1 MPSSKPK
8 IVIYSDNETISKL
21 DIISSLLNRSRANL
35 CETILKDYISNYE
48 TKNGNIIIGEI
59 RQTGNNN
66 SISFQDMRFSLF
78 RVPFRTPPSPLA
90 HLPRGV
96 KGVKS
101 VQRKGSAKPMGIK
114 AYAHGFHPKRRD
126 GRDLNL
132 RLPRQPKY
140 RAVIYVTA
148 CLSP

>member
-66 SISFQDMRFSLF
+66 SISF
-78 RVPFRTPPSPLA
+78 
-90 HLPRGV
+90 
-96 KGVKS
+96 
-101 VQRKGSAKPMGIK
+101 
-114 AYAHGFHPKRRD
+114 
-126 GRDLNL
+126 
-132 RLPRQPKY
+132 
-140 RAVIYVTA
+140 
-148 CLSP
+148 